1 MSLQRFAAYSFVFV
15 ILGLFFYSFT
25 QVDLSLTLSQA
36 SIFQTVEKSFQQIGY
51 FNRPLSAGLYLL
63 FLILMFSYYVY
74 FLYLT
79 YKKKI
84 RAKDVFLIVIL
95 TGVVLTFSYNAFSYD
110 LFNYIFDAKIITFY
124 HKSPYIYKALDFPVD
139 PMLSF
144 MHWTH
149 RYYPYGPFWLV
160 LTAPLSYAGANIFL
174 LTFFIFKSLATAFYL
189 GAAFLVYKIG
199 KKVNENYALFGL
211 TMFALNPLVIIESLV
226 SAHNDIAM
234 VFFALLGVYLFIEK
248 KKILGIIMVILS
260 AFIKIPTILLLIPMI
275 INTLPVKKIQ
285 LSQNNFLISLAL
297 LSMLGTF
304 YSLTQLE
311 IQPWYF
317 LWALPFICLLKP
329 NKYIVTASLGF
340 SLGLLLRYLPFLYF
354 GTWEGIVL
362 PIRNYLTIFAVII
375 PLIPV
380 LLTDLI
386 KKG

>member
-74 FLYLT
+74 FLYLA
-79 YKKKI
+79 YKKRI
-84 RAKDVFLIVIL
+84 ATKDIFIIITL
-95 TGVVLTFSYNAFSYD
+95 TGIFLTFSYNAFSYD

-174 LTFFIFKSLATAFYL
+174 LTFFIFKSLF
-189 GAAFLVYKIG
+189 
-199 KKVNENYALFGL
+199 
-211 TMFALNPLVIIESLV
+211 
-226 SAHNDIAM
+226 
-234 VFFALLGVYLFIEK
+234 
-248 KKILGIIMVILS
+248 
-260 AFIKIPTILLLIPMI
+260 
-275 INTLPVKKIQ
+275 
-285 LSQNNFLISLAL
+285 
-297 LSMLGTF
+297 
-304 YSLTQLE
+304 
-311 IQPWYF
+311 
-317 LWALPFICLLKP
+317 C
-329 NKYIVTASLGF
+329 
-340 SLGLLLRYLPFLYF
+340 
-354 GTWEGIVL
+354 
-362 PIRNYLTIFAVII
+362 
-375 PLIPV
+375 
-380 LLTDLI
+380 
-386 KKG
+386 